1 MADVAFVAVALG
13 FFGLCVGY
21 IRLLDRMVRRSDE
34 EEAEA
39 RAGELPEAEL
49 AGEVR

>member
-21 IRLLDRMVRRSDE
+21 VRLLDLMVRRSDE
-34 EEAEA
+34 DEAAAEA
-39 RAGELPEAEL
+39 DEL

>member
-21 IRLLDRMVRRSDE
+21 IRLLDRMVRSSDE
-34 EEAEA
+34 DEAGT
-39 RAGELPEAEL
+39 GELPEAEL
-49 AGEVR
+49 AGEAR

>member
-21 IRLLDRMVRRSDE
+21 IRLLDRMVRGSDE
-34 EEAEA
+34 ADA
-39 RAGELPEAEL
+39 QADELPETEL
-49 AGEVR
+49 VGEAR